1 MSRKITIWKDP
12 YDGGFD
18 ISIRRNIEINE
29 GVTIIIGCNGLGKS
43 TFISNIKSE
52 LKKEKIPFLSYNNL
66 TDGGKRGNGNI
77 IAMANNWMSSEGE
90 NITNNLGNKLL
101 SHAREY
107 INTGKPP
114 KDDNPFNFLRKE
126 REKEDEPVSDERWIL
141 LDAVDSGYSIDNIIH
156 LKEIFDLM
164 INDAINK
171 DVKLYIVASAN
182 EYELASGMPC
192 FDLAKGKYVEVNSY
206 EEYKNIIL
214 KSRYYK
220 DNTRYNKYKSK

>member
-90 NITNNLGNKLL
+90 NITNNLGN
-101 SHAREY
+101 
-107 INTGKPP
+107 
-114 KDDNPFNFLRKE
+114 
-126 REKEDEPVSDERWIL
+126 
-141 LDAVDSGYSIDNIIH
+141 
-156 LKEIFDLM
+156 
-164 INDAINK
+164 
-171 DVKLYIVASAN
+171 
-182 EYELASGMPC
+182 
-192 FDLAKGKYVEVNSY
+192 
-206 EEYKNIIL
+206 
-214 KSRYYK
+214 
-220 DNTRYNKYKSK
+220 